1 MNRLE
6 DLVPK
11 KIWNV
16 MRGVAYGFPR
26 KMEYFCRIHNVKETA
41 DLVGVMEDDDGV
53 FALYNTP
60 QGHTLSHETICKVA
74 NGVWTEEEWKKYEDI
89 RNEDY

>member
-26 KMEYFCRIHNVKETA
+26 YIEYDCRIHKTKERA
-41 DLVGVMEDDDGV
+41 ELIGVMEDDDGL

-60 QGHTLSHETICKVA
+60 QGHTLSHDTIVQVA
-74 NGVWTEEEWKKYEDI
+74 NGLWTDEEWKKYEDI
-89 RNEDY
+89 RGD